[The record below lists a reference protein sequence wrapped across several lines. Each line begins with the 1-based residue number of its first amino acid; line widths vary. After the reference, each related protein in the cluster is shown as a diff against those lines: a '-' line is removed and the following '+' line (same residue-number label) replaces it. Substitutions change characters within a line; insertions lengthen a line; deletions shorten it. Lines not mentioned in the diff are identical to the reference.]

1 MSRTI
6 RIVVVL
12 VVVFLA
18 YLGWRRMAGTPTYA
32 RDVAPI
38 IATQCAACHRPG
50 QAAPFSLLTYD
61 DVKSRANLIV
71 DVTGRGLMPPWPPV
85 AGHGDFVGERRL
97 TPEQVAGLTRW
108 AAAGCPPGDLNAVP
122 AVADEVDPWV
132 ARPPDMILESPAYS
146 LDAVDRDVFR
156 NFVLTVPLESPRWVE
171 SIELRPTNLRV
182 THHARLGVDN
192 SNESRRRDAEDA
204 APGFAGMAWGQDP
217 DGQLVIW
224 APGMTGAAPITGSAW
239 RLTPQSTLVLHAH
252 LQPSG
257 RPESV
262 SFRVGIRFAKGPPE
276 RHPAILRVG
285 SCDIDIPAGV
295 TRHVVEDDFTCPV
308 DLDVYSIFPHAHS
321 LCQSLAVTAIRPDG
335 KSEPLVRIDRFDEA
349 WHDSYRFVRPV
360 RLPRGTRIHSTFTY
374 DNSDG
379 NPRNRQRP
387 ARRVAYGSNVVDEMA
402 DVYLQVLP
410 VRADER
416 AALME
421 DYKRYEL
428 KAQAIGYQRALSVHP
443 DDPWSREGLA
453 ACWFGLGEPKK
464 GLAILESL
472 VRTGK
477 PSVFTQTSLGLALLA
492 TGDASAAEARL
503 REALAFDKEYPLASL
518 GLGRA
523 LLAQKKAEPA
533 EAAMRTAVR
542 LAPEMPEARQLL
554 ADLLIQSGRLDEAD
568 GLIAAAVAE
577 SADPAGLYLKRA
589 EISARKRQADQ
600 CLEHCVAARRHAPY
614 LHPPK
619 VLAAALVQSAGD
631 GDRALT
637 WLREAYAENPGHPV
651 PALMLGQ
658 LARQRRQLPDAR
670 NLLETSA
677 AKVPPANWPA
687 SHRKR
692 FLILL
697 HSERLQLAQQLQ
709 DRALAQ
715 DALHQ
720 WQLADPDNAQVRKWL
735 AELK

>member
-1 MSRTI
+1 
-6 RIVVVL
+6 
-12 VVVFLA
+12 
-18 YLGWRRMAGTPTYA
+18 
-32 RDVAPI
+32 
-38 IATQCAACHRPG
+38 
-50 QAAPFSLLTYD
+50 
-61 DVKSRANLIV
+61 
-71 DVTGRGLMPPWPPV
+71 MPPWPPV

-97 TPEQVAGLTRW
+97 TAEQVAVLARW
-108 AAAGCPPGDLNAVP
+108 ADAGCPPGDLNAVP
-122 AVADEVDPWV
+122 AVAKDVDPWL
-132 ARPPDMILESPAYS
+132 AHPPDMILETPAYT

-156 NFVLTVPLESPRWVE
+156 NFVLTVPLESPRWIE

-192 SNESRRRDAEDA
+192 SNESLRRDAEDA

-224 APGMTGAAPITGSAW
+224 APGMTGAAPIPGSAW
-239 RLTPQSTLVLHAH
+239 RLMPQSTLVLHAH

-257 RPESV
+257 KPESA

-276 RHPAILRVG
+276 RHPVILRVG
-285 SCDIDIPAGV
+285 SCDIDIPAGA

-321 LCQSLAVTAIRPDG
+321 LCQSLDVTAIRPDG

-349 WHDSYRFVRPV
+349 WHDSYRFIRPV

-402 DVYLQVLP
+402 DVYLQATP
-410 VRADER
+410 VRGDER

-443 DDPWSREGLA
+443 DDPWSLEGLA

-472 VRTGK
+472 VRAGK
-477 PSVFTQTSLGLALLA
+477 PSAFTLTSLGLALLA

-503 REALAFDKEYPLASL
+503 REALTLDKEYPLASL

-533 EAAMRTAVR
+533 EVALRTAVR

-554 ADLLIQSGRLDEAD
+554 SDLLIQSGRLDEAD
-568 GLIAAAVAE
+568 GLIAAAIAG
-577 SADPAGLYLKRA
+577 SADPAGLHLKRA
-589 EISARKRQADQ
+589 EISARKRQPDK
-600 CLEHCVAARRHAPY
+600 CLEHCVAAHRHAPY

-619 VLAAALVQSAGD
+619 VLAAAQVQSAGD

-637 WLREAYAENPGHPV
+637 WLREAYAENPEHPV

-658 LARQRRQLPDAR
+658 LARQRRQWPDAR
-670 NLLETSA
+670 NLLESSA

-692 FLILL
+692 FLVLL

-709 DRALAQ
+709 DRELAR

-720 WQLADPDNAQVRKWL
+720 WQLADPDNAQVKKWL
-735 AELK
+735 AELR